1 MHRQL
6 FALFAL
12 LYGVAIVY
20 LASTTPISPHEAKL
34 FADGSGVVSYLMH
47 RGYDLFDT
55 FIGLRLFFIPI
66 GLFSIVLY
74 YLVSGIYLQRERD
87 RYLATALYM
96 LLPGIITALTLANI
110 SIIVIPLV
118 LLFVVAYDRG
128 WIFAQGLL
136 MLSIFLIHDASIIF
150 FIAIFIY
157 SLIEKERLLSILSGL
172 FLMLFVLIER
182 GVAIGGRPSG
192 HFADLFGLYAA
203 IFSPL
208 LFIYFFYTMY
218 RILLREE
225 KSILWYISF
234 VALVAS
240 LILSVRQR
248 IVVTDFAPYVIISV
262 VIMLDT
268 FNKSL
273 RIRLPEYQ
281 RLYKFGYSAV
291 LSVLLVSSL
300 VIIFHKS
307 LFSIMKNPQRHFA
320 IKLYEPYWLSQ
331 KLKKEKRSC
340 YKHIDKSMRD
350 QLHFYGIKE
359 CSGSSPFL

>member
-1 MHRQL
+1 MDKKYFFIFVL
-6 FALFAL
+6 V
-12 LYGVAIVY
+12 YTIAISY
-20 LASTTPISPHEAKL
+20 LAWTTPISPHEAKL
-34 FADGSGVVSYLMH
+34 FYGDACAVKYLMNLGH
-47 RGYDLFDT
+47 EIFGG
-55 FIGLRLFFIPI
+55 FIGLRIIFVLFGF
-66 GLFSIVLY
+66 LSIVIY
-74 YLVSGIYLQRERD
+74 YNMSKIYLALESD
-87 RYLATALYM
+87 RYLATFIYM
-96 LLPGIITALTLANI
+96 LLPGIITAFTLANI
-110 SIIVIPLV
+110 SIVVIPLV
-118 LLFVVAYDRG
+118 LLFVIVYHHKLYLLEA
-128 WIFAQGLL
+128 LL
-136 MLSIFLIHDASIIF
+136 MLCIFVLHDASVIF
-150 FIAIFIY
+150 FVAILLY
-157 SLIEKERLLSILSGL
+157 GLIQKETVVALLSGS
-172 FLMLFVLIER
+172 FLLLFVIVER
-182 GVAIGGRPSG
+182 GVDIGGRPSG

-281 RLYKFGYSAV
+281 RWYKFGYNTIF
-291 LSVLLVSSL
+291 SVLLVSSL
-300 VIIFHKS
+300 VIVFHQS
-307 LFSIMKNPQRHFA
+307 FFSIMQDPRRHFA

-331 KLKKEKRSC
+331 KLTEDGQKC
-340 YKHIDKSMRD
+340 YKKVDKSMHC
-350 QLHFYGIKE
+350 QLRFYGFEE
-359 CSGSSPFL
+359 CTH